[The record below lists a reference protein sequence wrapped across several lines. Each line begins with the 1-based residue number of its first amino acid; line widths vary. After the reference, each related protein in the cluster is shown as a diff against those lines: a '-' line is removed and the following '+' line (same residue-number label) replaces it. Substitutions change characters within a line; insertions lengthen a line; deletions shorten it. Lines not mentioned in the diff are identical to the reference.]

1 MIEKPYDGRAK
12 INFDGIKL
20 SIKIPSV
27 KNWFVIVFLT
37 AWMGGW
43 FMGESS
49 ATNEMLSAD
58 NAGID
63 FFMAFWLIGWTVGGL
78 FALVVLLWSLF
89 GQETVI
95 IESGVFIVSRGVL
108 NIGIFKKGYDLNSIK
123 NLELNPESTGLDS
136 FFGQKK
142 KTGDFFGF
150 TGGKLRFDYGL
161 KTIRFGTG
169 IDEAEARQLIEEIKR
184 HGFYKDKN

>member
-20 SIKIPSV
+20 SIKIPSK

-108 NIGIFKKGYDLNSIK
+108 NIGIFKKSYDINSIK